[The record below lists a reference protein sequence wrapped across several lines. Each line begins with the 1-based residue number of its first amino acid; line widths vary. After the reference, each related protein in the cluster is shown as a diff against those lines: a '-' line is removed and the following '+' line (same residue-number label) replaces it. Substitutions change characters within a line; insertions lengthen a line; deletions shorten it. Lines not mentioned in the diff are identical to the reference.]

1 MILVIGGAGQGKLRY
16 ALRKWDVSRE
26 DVATDFENAKS
37 ARIFHNFQQAV
48 QKSLQAGEDPAKKL
62 ELLFAENPDLIVL
75 CDEVGCGVVPVDR
88 EERIWRET
96 VGRLCCRMARS
107 AQRVDRVFCGLPMRL
122 K

>member
-1 MILVIGGAGQGKLRY
+1 MERY
-16 ALRKWDVSRE
+16 GVAPDEVAE
-26 DVATDFENAKS
+26 DFKESEK

-48 QKSLQAGEDPAKKL
+48 QKALSAGEDPRKKL
-62 ELLFAENPDLIVL
+62 EDLLNVNPELIVI

-96 VGRLCCRMARS
+96 VGRLCCTL
-107 AQRVDRVFCGLPMRL
+107 AQRAESVERVFCGLAQRL

>member
-1 MILVIGGAGQGKLRY
+1 MRLVIGGFRQGKLHYTMERY
-16 ALRKWDVSRE
+16 GVAPDEVAE
-26 DVATDFENAKS
+26 DFKESEN

-48 QKSLQAGEDPAKKL
+48 QKALSAGEDPRKKL
-62 ELLFAENPDLIVL
+62 EDLLNVNPELIVI

-96 VGRLCCRMARS
+96 VGRLCCTL
-107 AQRVDRVFCGLPMRL
+107 AQRAESVERVFCGLAQRL

>member
-1 MILVIGGAGQGKLRY
+1 MRLVIGGRCQGKLRY
-16 ALRKWDVSRE
+16 TMEKYAVPAELVSE
-26 DVATDFENAKS
+26 DFNEAEN

-48 QKSLQAGEDPAKKL
+48 QKTLRSGGDPAKKL
-62 ELLFAENPDLIVL
+62 EYLLKRNPELIIL

-96 VGRLCCRMARS
+96 VGRLCCDL
-107 AQRVDRVFCGLPMRL
+107 AQRAESVERVFCGLAQRL

>member
-1 MILVIGGAGQGKLRY
+1 MRLVIGGFRQGKLHYTMERY
-16 ALRKWDVSRE
+16 GVTPDEVAE
-26 DVATDFENAKS
+26 DFKESEN

-48 QKSLQAGEDPAKKL
+48 QKALSAGEDPRKKL
-62 ELLFAENPDLIVL
+62 EDLLNVNPELIVI

-96 VGRLCCRMARS
+96 VGRLCCTL
-107 AQRVDRVFCGLPMRL
+107 AQRAESVERVFCGLAQRL